1 MKRILFPIAMF
12 AIACSLVCCSGKGDR
27 LTHKSARHAAE
38 RYFTMLIDGHYEEY
52 VDGLAGSDSMPE
64 DLRSEMIDLV
74 AQFAVNHKVR
84 REMLSVVAAD
94 DSLRD
99 STAFVLL
106 DVFYGDS
113 TSERVGM
120 PLVFSDGRWLMQ

>member
-1 MKRILFPIAMF
+1 MKRILFPIALC
-12 AIACSLVCCSGKGDR
+12 AIVCSLACCSGNGNS

-38 RYFTMLIDGHYEEY
+38 RYFTMLIDGRYEEY
-52 VDGLAGSDSMPE
+52 VGGLSGADSMPQ
-64 DLRSEMIDLV
+64 DLRDEMVDLV
-74 AQFAVNHKVR
+74 AQFAANHKVR
-84 REMLSVVAAD
+84 REMLNVVAAD

-113 TSERVGM
+113 TSERIGM
-120 PLVFSDGRWLMQ
+120 PLIFSDGRWLMQ